1 MAVHRERPPYRVAL
15 AGGAAAALVLL
26 QGCALL
32 PVAAV
37 GTFLLEAG
45 GGALVKTGTEY
56 TANGLAIRTFAIPA
70 VDVRA
75 ATLTTFSR
83 TQVALVE
90 DEVSKKGTITIAG
103 ETPYR
108 KIRVRLNPLTP
119 TLTQMELRVKRN
131 ILASDKAT
139 ASELLAETERTL
151 AENPAF
157 AARLEDASNCCPG
170 TSARPASA
178 LDGVSTGSRLGDSP
192 STRSNENPCARGLR
206 ERVPSRSRRR
216 GG

>member
-1 MAVHRERPPYRVAL
+1 MATAAHHRRSPRRVAL
-15 AGGAAAALVLL
+15 AGGIAAALLV

-37 GTFLLEAG
+37 GSALLEAG

-56 TANGLAIRTFAIPA
+56 TASGLAIRTFAIAA

-75 ATLTTFSR
+75 ATLTAFAR
-83 TQVALVE
+83 TQVAVV
-90 DEVSKKGTITIAG
+90 DDDVSKKGIITLTG
-103 ETPYR
+103 ETPR
-108 KIRVRLNPLTP
+108 RTVRVRLTPLTP

-131 ILASDKAT
+131 LLVSDKAT

-157 AARLEDASNCCPG
+157 AARLVDVSNCCG
-170 TSARPASA
+170 R
-178 LDGVSTGSRLGDSP
+178 
-192 STRSNENPCARGLR
+192 
-206 ERVPSRSRRR
+206 
-216 GG
+216 